1 MQMFFFWKIAGK
13 NHSMVIIDQWTVVGL
28 TVVGLTVVG
37 LTAPL
42 NSGCQIFPKGPTF
55 GIISRH
61 PILADQPQKFSK
73 GAIRIANFMGGAHA
87 EKTQFFG
94 QNFPISA

>member
-1 MQMFFFWKIAGK
+1 
-13 NHSMVIIDQWTVVGL
+13 MVIIDQL
-28 TVVGLTVVG
+28 TVVCRGGG

-61 PILADQPQKFSK
+61 PILADQPKKFSK
-73 GAIRIANFMGGAHA
+73 GALGAIIDNFMGGGGGRTP
-87 EKTQFFG
+87 KKR
-94 QNFPISA
+94 NFLVKIFQ

>member
-1 MQMFFFWKIAGK
+1 
-13 NHSMVIIDQWTVVGL
+13 MVIIDQWKVVCRG
-28 TVVGLTVVG
+28 GG

-55 GIISRH
+55 GIISLH
-61 PILADQPQKFSK
+61 PILADQSQKFSK
-73 GAIRIANFMGGAHA
+73 GALGAIIANFMGGAHA